1 MGFFD
6 KLKNMKDEYDRKE
19 NARQQAMAEEHQRR
33 QQAKAEQ
40 ERALYEKLENSEL
53 ISSVVSYLST
63 VAEFGESQGSQDS
76 NRRQVIIGEKI
87 ILLNDYPTNTF
98 SDNLKEI
105 KVCGRD
111 VEYQFAQKKAN
122 MLDSY
127 IAGKLG
133 SQSIADSHNEALQ
146 HELESYREDKNFHS
160 MCVSF
165 ELLGYENLTGEVHK
179 PFTIVLRQKLQEQYP
194 HAEFTEV
201 RWNTYCAYVFE
212 MLLQPKKNKSIF

>member
-1 MGFFD
+1 
-6 KLKNMKDEYDRKE
+6 
-19 NARQQAMAEEHQRR
+19 
-33 QQAKAEQ
+33 
-40 ERALYEKLENSEL
+40 
-53 ISSVVSYLST
+53 
-63 VAEFGESQGSQDS
+63 
-76 NRRQVIIGEKI
+76 
-87 ILLNDYPTNTF
+87 
-98 SDNLKEI
+98 
-105 KVCGRD
+105 
-111 VEYQFAQKKAN
+111 
-122 MLDSY
+122 ML
-127 IAGKLG
+127 GKLG

>member
-6 KLKNMKDEYDRKE
+6 KLENMKEEYDRKE

-63 VAEFGESQGSQDS
+63 VPEFGESQGSQDS

-122 MLDSY
+122 MLDS
-127 IAGKLG
+127 
-133 SQSIADSHNEALQ
+133 
-146 HELESYREDKNFHS
+146 
-160 MCVSF
+160 
-165 ELLGYENLTGEVHK
+165 
-179 PFTIVLRQKLQEQYP
+179 
-194 HAEFTEV
+194 
-201 RWNTYCAYVFE
+201 
-212 MLLQPKKNKSIF
+212 